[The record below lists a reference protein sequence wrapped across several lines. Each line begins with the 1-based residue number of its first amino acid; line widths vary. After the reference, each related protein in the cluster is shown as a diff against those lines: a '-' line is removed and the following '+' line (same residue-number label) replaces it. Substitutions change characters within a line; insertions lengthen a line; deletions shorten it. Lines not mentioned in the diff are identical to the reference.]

1 MSDGVTFQQLVASGD
16 KEARYVSDLMNS
28 PAYTQ
33 MNGGN
38 ASTEV
43 RSYVSAYFARTFG
56 NGPAPGSRQ
65 NNTVN
70 TGTWRDE

>member
-1 MSDGVTFQQLVASGD
+1 MSDGVTFQQLVAQGD
-16 KEARYVSDLMNS
+16 PEAVKVNQIMQHRD
-28 PAYTQ
+28 YTS
-33 MNGGN
+33 MNG
-38 ASTEV
+38 TEHSKAA
-43 RSYVSAYFARTFG
+43 RAYVADYFAKTFG